1 MSSAVGNLK
10 HTHTKQSR
18 DDVMMIG
25 SHHWLQF
32 NLRSATVENQAQH
45 AWACTTHRD
54 GPGEDCED
62 CECDECVRSG
72 QLMCMIMCQCVKGL
86 SSWQEKRSSLATI
99 VAQLEEFEMLS

>member
-1 MSSAVGNLK
+1 MSSAVGILK
-10 HTHTKQSR
+10 HTHTKQSH

-32 NLRSATVENQAQH
+32 NLRSAMVENLQAHH
-45 AWACTTHRD
+45 AWACTAHRD

-86 SSWQEKRSSLATI
+86 SI